1 MLEILSFTVLCYPFQ
16 SGERRPKGPVLI
28 LSTVYIQSTD
38 VVESV
43 IQNLLP
49 LTSKEGSAVTTP
61 EAGSFGE
68 TSLNGIA
75 GG

>member
-16 SGERRPKGPVLI
+16 SGEPRPKGPVLI
-28 LSTVYIQSTD
+28 LSMVYIQSTD

-49 LTSKEGSAVTTP
+49 LISEGSAATTP

-68 TSLNGIA
+68 ISLYGIA